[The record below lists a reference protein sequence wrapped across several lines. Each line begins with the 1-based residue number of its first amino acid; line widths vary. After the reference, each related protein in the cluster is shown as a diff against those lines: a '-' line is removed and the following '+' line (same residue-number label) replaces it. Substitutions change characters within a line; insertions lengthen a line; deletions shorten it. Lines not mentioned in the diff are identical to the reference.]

1 MNKEDDVTQWGCF
14 QEVADVIGE
23 KAAKFELEKVRLL
36 HLEECNKLDL
46 EVKENLYLAF
56 FWEET
61 PQGNTFWSSI
71 AKGKVPDECKQK
83 PFKPTLNIDKVV
95 VKHIK
100 ETFNDSDN
108 QDFIGNLVEEL
119 YIKMNPWV
127 NKNHTLKI
135 DAGILSVFDLEN
147 NLCDQVSTIELL
159 LVAVNN
165 LLGRKNLNER
175 L

>member
-1 MNKEDDVTQWGCF
+1 MN
-14 QEVADVIGE
+14 
-23 KAAKFELEKVRLL
+23 
-36 HLEECNKLDL
+36 DL
-46 EVKENLYLAF
+46 
-56 FWEET
+56 
-61 PQGNTFWSSI
+61 I
-71 AKGKVPDECKQK
+71 
-83 PFKPTLNIDKVV
+83 
-95 VKHIK
+95 
-100 ETFNDSDN
+100 
-108 QDFIGNLVEEL
+108 EEL